1 MSATVPM
8 RDRAEQDLAE
18 AQKLV
23 DTLTAERDAVIKR
36 RGAEMTRANNALE
49 RIEPALAKAKG
60 RRDYF
65 AKHPDLPDAE
75 ATT

>member
-1 MSATVPM
+1 M

-23 DTLTAERDAVIKR
+23 DALTTQRDAVIKR
-36 RGAEMTRANNALE
+36 RDAEQKRAWNAMGRLTL
-49 RIEPALAKAKG
+49 ALHAAEE

-65 AKHPDLPDAE
+65 AAHPDLPE
-75 ATT
+75 AVTP